1 MIENSVDYLI
11 SKNKEPIK
19 YDGDEVIF
27 NCFFYGC
34 DDKTGHLSVNKKT
47 DKFRCWK
54 CPASGNLVTLKKHF
68 GDYEEKSKKP
78 SLQYILDKVRNN
90 DKSKCIQY
98 LVARCIPE
106 KIAKACQ
113 DHFFY
118 SNHPKYGEAII
129 FPVYRNGEIIS
140 LSFKQ
145 LDGGKAKFL
154 GGYETKGGYWPNLTI
169 KEVKE
174 NCILVES
181 AINWLTMQSI
191 PYFRNKYTI
200 ISSFSSSNIPD
211 ILSGA
216 NEINIFIDNDP
227 ASEKWA
233 QRVKNEHPEKIVRKC
248 IWLKKT
254 LKGYDVNDLAQE
266 LKDPQ
271 QLEEAIIAIDFD
283 ELKEKK
289 LPKKEN
295 SKIEG
300 EDGKVTQSQRLL
312 AFAENIDLFHTSD
325 NQVYAVIPI
334 ENHEETWPIKS
345 KEFKRWLKRKF
356 YLIEKKPPGGQAFQD
371 AFDQLEAKGQY
382 DSPQC
387 SIFTRLAEHKGKIY
401 LDLLNDDWEVV
412 EITQNDWKIIS
423 DPPVKFR
430 RTKGMLPLPKPIKG
444 GSLDKLKPFVNIKF
458 DDDWKLFISWL
469 VGSLRPTGPY
479 PILIF
484 QGEQGSAKSFT
495 SRVTRSIIDPSIA
508 SLRTIPR
515 EERDLMVAGNN
526 SWVIAFDNISSLKD
540 WLSDALCRISTGGG
554 FSKRQNYTDDEEV
567 LFDVMR
573 PILLNGI
580 DSIVTRHDLAD
591 RAIIINLPSIP
602 EDERKLEYKI
612 QQGLDNVLP
621 EIIGALCYAVSEGIK
636 NLPNTV
642 LSKLPRMADFA
653 LWVSAV
659 EPALPWKKG
668 EFLKAY
674 TKNRKEVVE
683 LTLEA
688 DMVACAIRKLIE
700 KEWKGVASELLVTL
714 GKYVSEEIKKSKSW
728 PKKPNL
734 LSGKL
739 KRAATFLRTVN
750 IYSASS

>member
-1 MIENSVDYLI
+1 LPLNVL
-11 SKNKEPIK
+11 
-19 YDGDEVIF
+19 
-27 NCFFYGC
+27 
-34 DDKTGHLSVNKKT
+34 
-47 DKFRCWK
+47 
-54 CPASGNLVTLKKHF
+54 TL
-68 GDYEEKSKKP
+68 
-78 SLQYILDKVRNN
+78 LQ
-90 DKSKCIQY
+90 
-98 LVARCIPE
+98 
-106 KIAKACQ
+106 
-113 DHFFY
+113 
-118 SNHPKYGEAII
+118 
-129 FPVYRNGEIIS
+129 
-140 LSFKQ
+140 
-145 LDGGKAKFL
+145 
-154 GGYETKGGYWPNLTI
+154 
-169 KEVKE
+169 
-174 NCILVES
+174 
-181 AINWLTMQSI
+181 I
-191 PYFRNKYTI
+191 PYFNNEYTI

-211 ILSGA
+211 ILSSFE
-216 NEINIFIDNDP
+216 EINGFIDNDP
-227 ASEKWA
+227 ASEKWI
-233 QRVKNEHPEKIVRKC
+233 QRVKNNFPKKIVRKC
-248 IWLKKT
+248 LWEKGT
-254 LKGYDVNDLAQE
+254 PKGYDVNDLAQD
-266 LKDPQ
+266 LKDIQ
-271 QLEEAIIAIDFD
+271 KLEGALKKIDFN
-283 ELKEKK
+283 ELREKES
-289 LPKKEN
+289 PKKEN

-312 AFAENIDLFHTSD
+312 ILAENIDLFHTSD

-334 ENHEETWPIKS
+334 KNHEETWPIKN

-401 LDLLNDDWEVV
+401 LDLVNDDWEVV
-412 EITQNDWKIIS
+412 EITQNGWKIIS

-430 RTKGMLPLPKPIKG
+430 RTRGMLPLPKPIKG

-508 SLRTIPR
+508 SLRTTPR

-526 SWVIAFDNISSLKD
+526 SWVIAFDNISSLKA

-580 DSIVTRHDLAD
+580 DSIVIRHDLAD
-591 RAIIINLPSIP
+591 RAIVINLPSIP

-612 QQGLDNVLP
+612 QQGLNNVLP
-621 EIIGALCYAVSEGIK
+621 EIIGALCDAVSEGIK

-653 LWVSAV
+653 LWVSAA
-659 EPALPWKKG
+659 EPALPWEKG

-688 DMVACAIRKLIE
+688 DMVACAIRKLIKEE
-700 KEWKGVASELLVTL
+700 KEWNGTASDLLEAL
-714 GKYVSEEIKKSKSW
+714 GKYVTETIRKSKSW

-734 LSGKL
+734 LSGQL
-739 KRAATFLRTVN
+739 KRAVTFLRTLDIEVVSGNREPGTGKKIIEIRKREKN
-750 IYSASS
+750 IVTHRHTDTDDKQDVDNVDNPKCDDQKKLSSHHRHIVTPSSQENTQKNNRLSDVTMCDDEIPFYSNSKNPKEDGLIEGEI